1 MRAIDEL
8 ARLAARIASGDMPA
22 DEPLFVLRGQ
32 DRDAADTVHFWASR
46 ANSHGTPLAKCDEA
60 IELAAQMDAWPVKQT
75 AGRPETRL
83 LAKSRRPNDL

>member
-32 DRDAADTVHFWASR
+32 DLDAANTTRYWASR
-46 ANSHGTPLAKCDEA
+46 ASHRGTPLAKYDEA
-60 IELAAQMDAWPVKQT
+60 LDLAVQMDAWPVKQT